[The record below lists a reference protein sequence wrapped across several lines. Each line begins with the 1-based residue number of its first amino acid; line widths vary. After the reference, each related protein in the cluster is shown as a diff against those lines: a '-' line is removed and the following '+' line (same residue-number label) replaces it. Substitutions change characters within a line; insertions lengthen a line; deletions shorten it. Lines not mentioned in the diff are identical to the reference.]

1 MGRTR
6 TGLGG
11 SESSGAG
18 LEEHEAEGNFGDK
31 IEGILAEE
39 TEFPGPVRRVR
50 RYGRMWGEWLGKE
63 PQDQVDRGV
72 GFQCGK
78 GQGLPWM
85 SQLSWNAFVFP
96 S

>member
-6 TGLGG
+6 TGLG
-11 SESSGAG
+11 SCESFRAG
-18 LEEHEAEGNFGDK
+18 LEGHEAEGNFGDK

-50 RYGRMWGEWLGKE
+50 SGGRVRGEWLGKE
-63 PQDQVDRGV
+63 PQDQVDKSV
-72 GFQCGK
+72 GFQCRK

-85 SQLSWNAFVFP
+85 SQLSWNTFV
-96 S
+96 SLS

>member
-18 LEEHEAEGNFGDK
+18 LEEHEAEGNSGDK

-50 RYGRMWGEWLGKE
+50 RDGRMWGEWLGKE

>member
-6 TGLGG
+6 TGLG
-11 SESSGAG
+11 SHESFGAG
-18 LEEHEAEGNFGDK
+18 LQGHEAEGNFEDK

-50 RYGRMWGEWLGKE
+50 RGGRVRGEWLGKE
-63 PQDQVDRGV
+63 PRDQVDRSV

-85 SQLSWNAFVFP
+85 NQLSWNTFV
-96 S
+96 SLS